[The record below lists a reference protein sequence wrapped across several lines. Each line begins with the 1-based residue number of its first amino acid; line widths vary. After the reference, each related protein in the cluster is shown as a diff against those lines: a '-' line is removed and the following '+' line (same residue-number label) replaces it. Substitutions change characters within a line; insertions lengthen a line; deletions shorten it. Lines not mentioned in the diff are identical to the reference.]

1 MQSIL
6 ETFSEILMYLKG
18 LFLNI
23 LLSLGLLG
31 LALLIYSVHP
41 KSLLFLHVVVFFDTL
56 NI

>member
-31 LALLIYSVHP
+31 LALLIYSVHHE
-41 KSLLFLHVVVFFDTL
+41 SLLFLHVVVFFDTL